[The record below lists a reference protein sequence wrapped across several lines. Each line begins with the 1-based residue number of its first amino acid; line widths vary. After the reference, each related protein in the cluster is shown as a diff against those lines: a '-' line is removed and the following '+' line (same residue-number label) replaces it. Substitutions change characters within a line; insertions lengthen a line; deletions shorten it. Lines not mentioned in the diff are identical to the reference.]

1 MTLNP
6 RFVRAQL
13 LLGLLY
19 MKHGNMDKAAKTIKK
34 ALETDRTNTLGLRY
48 MDELNNEGIAAASKM
63 MRYTISLRK
72 KGYQAMM

>member
-1 MTLNP
+1 
-6 RFVRAQL
+6 
-13 LLGLLY
+13 
-19 MKHGNMDKAAKTIKK
+19 
-34 ALETDRTNTLGLRY
+34 

>member
-19 MKHGNMDKAAKTIKK
+19 MKHGNMDKAAKTIK

-72 KGYQAMM
+72 RVIRQ